1 MIERLNDRRPRR
13 ATPIAAVLTACV
25 AAAVAACAG
34 GPRSAPGPA
43 VGLAGLQMLGPTA
56 DGQRFDLALRIT
68 NAGAEPLAVASIRY
82 SVRLGGEGY
91 LTGRALTPVALAAGE
106 TTTVHI
112 VSESAAVSSGSRL
125 LAMTQGPQNALPYEL
140 TGSLVLEN
148 RPQRPLAFQASG
160 NVPLSMASD

>member
-1 MIERLNDRRPRR
+1 MIERLRGRRPKFE
-13 ATPIAAVLTACV
+13 TMIGSVPLCAALLLLG
-25 AAAVAACAG
+25 CAG
-34 GPRSAPGPA
+34 GPGSAPGPA
-43 VGLAGLQMLGPTA
+43 VGLMSLQMLGPTA

-68 NAGAEPLAVASIRY
+68 NTGAEPLAVTEIRY

-91 LTGRALTPVALAAGE
+91 LNGRSVAPVAVPAGQ

-125 LAMTQGPQNALPYEL
+125 LAMTQGPQSTLPYEL
-140 TGSLVLEN
+140 TGDLVVDN

-160 NVPLSMASD
+160 NVPLSMAAD